1 MGRRSKEKQLVAQA
15 SRRRTVLQIGRVSRR
30 EAGEGLATSSL
41 TRAINPNSISGIGLL
56 GSYGDHSDDED
67 DEENLE
73 LADDRNSGTNSREES
88 SQPSPSSTEQH
99 MEIDA
104 KLADFFKEI
113 ESIDA
118 DTTSTVNDGI
128 TNSQAEEAVSS
139 TTEDEHPM
147 MYPAEGYDNSE
158 GADYNKS
165 GADTYPWQACL
176 DEATNCYYYWNM
188 ETNEV
193 QWHPP
198 EQFLSAAP
206 EVQTTSDDKVHVPE
220 HEGEKEG
227 AQHRQDDEE
236 NSEAKENQETPSED
250 GSEPDSKEE
259 NSKENSDED
268 PVSFQVVD
276 SWDDQDNDSNE
287 PKEEENSAVLKSDK
301 MVDDNDDDVDDDEEE
316 VPAKKLKLEQAAE
329 DDSDDDFAV
338 QLLEDTYDKGKQDT
352 LVEESMDMSDEE
364 AKIGSEDKE
373 EKPLLPPEVFEHL
386 KAAPTEDKKG
396 EKSQTAANEKKKMYD
411 KAEEDQRSQ
420 ILELASV
427 LCNKLDFLEV
437 SRQGVSNLKILLI
450 EMETRIS
457 DWREGALDSRHL
469 VLKLCEADTQLKQY
483 EESAA
488 PPGWSCHWDRTHKR
502 YYYTNRV
509 TGDSQWEYPSDET
522 ESDVKEDTSA
532 VETSSQSSTA
542 AVSSSQ
548 TSVPMWNYSAYVP
561 MVQAPV
567 MSVVMPTVPVVSSSV
582 TADSLANPPVPG
594 TDHGFKAVTLTASYP
609 DEAEESPP
617 PPPGTDDLPPLPPV
631 DSCTPPPPPPEPAE
645 VPPPPPG
652 EEMPTT
658 VSTTVTR
665 VASPF
670 ISGQPTVA
678 TAVAK
683 SRSLPRSIV
692 DYSDLEASSASPPL
706 PIEPV
711 AAAESSG
718 TQFSAPPQGIAA
730 AVVSTPTSLTA
741 KPKVKK
747 KKKSSKVGTSLLSS
761 KARKVSTLV
770 QKWQSIK
777 QQEEPTLDSSEDE
790 EERIDP
796 SRQIEEW
803 KREHLSSGQAAYN
816 PNFEEIKGD
825 WRERLKQRQAK
836 ARSGA
841 ADQKDT

>member
-1 MGRRSKEKQLVAQA
+1 M
-15 SRRRTVLQIGRVSRR
+15 
-30 EAGEGLATSSL
+30 
-41 TRAINPNSISGIGLL
+41 
-56 GSYGDHSDDED
+56 
-67 DEENLE
+67 
-73 LADDRNSGTNSREES
+73 
-88 SQPSPSSTEQH
+88 
-99 MEIDA
+99 
-104 KLADFFKEI
+104 
-113 ESIDA
+113 
-118 DTTSTVNDGI
+118 
-128 TNSQAEEAVSS
+128 
-139 TTEDEHPM
+139 
-147 MYPAEGYDNSE
+147 
-158 GADYNKS
+158 
-165 GADTYPWQACL
+165 
-176 DEATNCYYYWNM
+176 
-188 ETNEV
+188 
-193 QWHPP
+193 
-198 EQFLSAAP
+198 
-206 EVQTTSDDKVHVPE
+206 
-220 HEGEKEG
+220 
-227 AQHRQDDEE
+227 
-236 NSEAKENQETPSED
+236 
-250 GSEPDSKEE
+250 
-259 NSKENSDED
+259 
-268 PVSFQVVD
+268 
-276 SWDDQDNDSNE
+276 
-287 PKEEENSAVLKSDK
+287 
-301 MVDDNDDDVDDDEEE
+301 
-316 VPAKKLKLEQAAE
+316 
-329 DDSDDDFAV
+329 
-338 QLLEDTYDKGKQDT
+338 
-352 LVEESMDMSDEE
+352 
-364 AKIGSEDKE
+364 
-373 EKPLLPPEVFEHL
+373 
-386 KAAPTEDKKG
+386 
-396 EKSQTAANEKKKMYD
+396 
-411 KAEEDQRSQ
+411 
-420 ILELASV
+420 
-427 LCNKLDFLEV
+427 
-437 SRQGVSNLKILLI
+437 
-450 EMETRIS
+450 
-457 DWREGALDSRHL
+457 
-469 VLKLCEADTQLKQY
+469 
-483 EESAA
+483 
-488 PPGWSCHWDRTHKR
+488 
-502 YYYTNRV
+502 
-509 TGDSQWEYPSDET
+509 
-522 ESDVKEDTSA
+522 KEDTSA

-796 SRQIEEW
+796 SRQIDEW

>member
-206 EVQTTSDDKVHVPE
+206 EVQTTSDDKVHVPG

-236 NSEAKENQETPSED
+236 KSEAKENQETPSED

-287 PKEEENSAVLKSDK
+287 LKEEENSAVLKSDK

-522 ESDVKEDTSA
+522 ESDVKEDTTA